1 LTLQRPSGKLRI
13 VVANHFQLETDYWTT
28 PLLSAFLISLR
39 EGVEAALVVGI
50 ILVYLSRTGRSHL
63 ARFVWAG
70 VAMAG
75 ALSLAVAIALERWQI
90 NQDGF
95 EGLMLLLASVFV
107 ISMIIWMNR
116 VARHLRKDIE
126 EKIENYALRAG
137 SAAGWGIFLFV
148 FLMVVREGAE
158 LALILRAVE
167 LSSEGIQTWIGTLA
181 GIAAAVAVGLFFFKG
196 TLKIPLHRF
205 FAATT
210 TILWLVTAQLALTG
224 LHELS
229 EARWLPSSKQEMA
242 LIGPIVRNEIFFFVF
257 IFGAAVLLIL
267 REWLTASHAKIAA
280 SATASDAEK
289 RLLAS
294 QQRRQRNWMI
304 AAASACLSVILV
316 LTADFIYVKANSAPP
331 SARAVA
337 ASGAGKDEL
346 RVPTSEVQD
355 GNLHLFT
362 VHVLDPTGE
371 QSLRFLVIKKPQG
384 WGVALDA
391 CRICGAEGYRQD
403 GQNVVCRHCGSAI
416 YVPTIG
422 ESGGCNPIG
431 VPFRVDGPDIVVN
444 VSAITRSWTEVPK

>member
-1 LTLQRPSGKLRI
+1 
-13 VVANHFQLETDYWTT
+13 V
-28 PLLSAFLISLR
+28 LSAFLIALR

-50 ILVYLSRTGRSHL
+50 ILVYLARTGRSHL
-63 ARFVWAG
+63 ARFVWSG
-70 VAMAG
+70 VALAG

-90 NQDGF
+90 NEDGF

-116 VARHLRKDIE
+116 VARHLRKVIE
-126 EKIENYALRAG
+126 QKIENYAVRAG

-167 LSSEGIQTWIGTLA
+167 LSSEGIQTWIGTIL
-181 GIAAAVAVGLFFFKG
+181 GLVAAVAVGLFFFKG

-210 TILWLVTAQLALTG
+210 VILWLVTAQLALTG

-257 IFGAAVLLIL
+257 IFGAAVLLIF
-267 REWLTASHAKIAA
+267 REWLTASHSKIAA
-280 SATASDAEK
+280 AATEAEQ
-289 RLLAS
+289 RLLSA

-304 AAASACLSVILV
+304 AAAAACLAVILV
-316 LTADFIYVKANSAPP
+316 LTADFIYARANSAPP
-331 SARAVA
+331 SARAIA
-337 ASGAGKDEL
+337 ASGAENDEL
-346 RVPTSEVQD
+346 RVPLSEVQD

-362 VHVLDPTGE
+362 VKSGE
-371 QSLRFLVIKKPQG
+371 QSFRFLIIKKPQG

-416 YVPTIG
+416 YVPTVG

-431 VPFRVDGPDIVVN
+431 VPFRVDGADLVVS
-444 VSAITRSWTEVPK
+444 VSAITKSWGEVPK

>member
-1 LTLQRPSGKLRI
+1 M
-13 VVANHFQLETDYWTT
+13 
-28 PLLSAFLISLR
+28 LSAFLISLR

-50 ILVYLSRTGRSHL
+50 ILVYLSRTGRSQF
-63 ARFVWAG
+63 ARFVWSG
-70 VAMAG
+70 VTVAA

-95 EGLMLLLASVFV
+95 EGLLLLLAAVFV
-107 ISMIIWMNR
+107 ISMIVWMNR
-116 VARHLRKDIE
+116 VARHLRKHIE
-126 EKIENYALRAG
+126 QKIEDYAARAP

-148 FLMVVREGAE
+148 FLMVVREGVE

-167 LSSEGIQTWIGTLA
+167 LSSEGIQTWIGTIVGML
-181 GIAAAVAVGLFFFKG
+181 AAVAVGLFFFKG

-210 TILWLVTAQLALTG
+210 IILWLVAAQLALTG

-229 EARWLPSSKQEMA
+229 EAQWLPSSRQEMA
-242 LIGPIVRNEIFFFVF
+242 LIGPIVNFEIFFFVF
-257 IFGAAVLLIL
+257 IFGAAILLIF
-267 REWLTASHAKIAA
+267 REWLTASHSKIAA
-280 SATASDAEK
+280 AATEAEQ
-289 RLLAS
+289 RLLSA
-294 QQRRQRNWMI
+294 QQRRQRSWMI
-304 AAASACLSVILV
+304 ASAAACLAVILV
-316 LTADFIYVKANSAPP
+316 LTADFIYARASSAPP
-331 SARAVA
+331 SARAIA
-337 ASGAGKDEL
+337 ASGAGNDEI
-346 RVPTSEVQD
+346 RVPLGEVQD

-362 VHVLDPTGE
+362 VKSAD

-422 ESGGCNPIG
+422 EAGGCNPIG
-431 VPFRVDGPDIVVN
+431 VPFRVDGSDLVVN
-444 VSAITRSWTEVPK
+444 VSAITKSWTEVPK

>member
-1 LTLQRPSGKLRI
+1 
-13 VVANHFQLETDYWTT
+13 
-28 PLLSAFLISLR
+28 LLSAFLISLR

-50 ILVYLSRTGRSHL
+50 ILVYLSRTGRSEL
-63 ARFVWAG
+63 ARFVWSG
-70 VAMAG
+70 VAVAG

-95 EGLMLLLASVFV
+95 EGLLLLLAAVFV
-107 ISMIIWMNR
+107 ISMIVWMNR
-116 VARHLRKDIE
+116 VARHLRKHIE
-126 EKIENYALRAG
+126 QKIEDYAVRAG

-148 FLMVVREGAE
+148 FLMVVREGVE

-167 LSSEGIQTWIGTLA
+167 LSSEGIQTWIGTIVGLL
-181 GIAAAVAVGLFFFKG
+181 AAVAVGLFFFKG

-210 TILWLVTAQLALTG
+210 IILWLVAAQLALTG

-229 EARWLPSSKQEMA
+229 EAQWLPSSRQEMA
-242 LIGPIVRNEIFFFVF
+242 LIGPIVNFEIFFFVF
-257 IFGAAVLLIL
+257 IFGAAVLLIF

-280 SATASDAEK
+280 ASTEAEQ
-289 RLLAS
+289 RLLSA
-294 QQRRQRNWMI
+294 QQRRQRSWMI
-304 AAASACLSVILV
+304 ASAAACLAVILV
-316 LTADFIYVKANSAPP
+316 LTADFIYARASSAPP
-331 SARAVA
+331 SAHAIA
-337 ASGAGKDEL
+337 ATGAGNDEL
-346 RVPTSEVQD
+346 HVPLSEVQD

-362 VHVLDPTGE
+362 VKSAD
-371 QSLRFLVIKKPQG
+371 QSFRFLVIKKPQG

-422 ESGGCNPIG
+422 EAGGCNPIG
-431 VPFRVDGPDIVVN
+431 VPFRVDGSDLVVN
-444 VSAITRSWTEVPK
+444 LSAITKSWTEVPK